1 MKHLVKQKNITTEK
15 DGTEVDQVLAL
26 VFYTIFLTVSV
37 AVLMIVG
44 MYSVWMNLFK
54 DEEVEPEDRIFR

>member
-1 MKHLVKQKNITTEK
+1 MKHLAKQKNITTEK
-15 DGTEVDQVLAL
+15 DGTEVDQVLAF

>member
-1 MKHLVKQKNITTEK
+1 
-15 DGTEVDQVLAL
+15 VDQVLAF
-26 VFYTIFLTVSV
+26 VFYSIFLTVSV
-37 AVLMIVG
+37 TVLMIVG

>member
-1 MKHLVKQKNITTEK
+1 MKHLVKQKNITTRK
-15 DGTEVDQVLAL
+15 VGTEVDQVLAF
-26 VFYTIFLTVSV
+26 VFYSIFLTVSV

>member
-1 MKHLVKQKNITTEK
+1 MKHLVKQKNITTRK
-15 DGTEVDQVLAL
+15 VGTEVDQVLAF
-26 VFYTIFLTVSV
+26 VFYSIFLTVSV
-37 AVLMIVG
+37 TVLMIVG

>member
-15 DGTEVDQVLAL
+15 DGTEVEEVLAL
-26 VFYTIFLTVSV
+26 VFYIIFLTVSV